1 VPIPA
6 SLGAAASVAGSLM
19 AGEYRYALSHV
30 RTSDGLEGGVRFS
43 APLALTGGLALV
55 GLPTL
60 AGHTTNVYLTS
71 HDGSQLYLAGNTAL
85 SSFAFTSGNEA
96 LVVPCRTE
104 FLSPAP
110 AGRCLA
116 FWRGR
121 ALVAVGSIL
130 YASMHGRWEHFDL
143 RRDFKQFSADITAVM
158 PVDGGIWVGTE
169 TELAYLAGSE
179 FDKLVYT
186 RRVEGG
192 VVLGSGVQAPGEL
205 IRVGDGVGS
214 GLACI
219 CIADSDLVAGFS
231 GGSVVR
237 LTDGEYRVPASVLEV
252 AATFRRQGEI
262 PQYIAIPQ

>member
-1 VPIPA
+1 MLIKGFLGINNVQLPHRLKPEALTAATNVDIGLTGNVHRRAGYSVVSATCHKNLWQADGFKLATVAGNDLQAIAADNTHTTVAESVGTSRVWYCNWPDGRTAYSNGALCGVASSSSATKWGVPIPA

-130 YASMHGRWEHFDL
+130 YAS
-143 RRDFKQFSADITAVM
+143 
-158 PVDGGIWVGTE
+158 
-169 TELAYLAGSE
+169 
-179 FDKLVYT
+179 
-186 RRVEGG
+186 
-192 VVLGSGVQAPGEL
+192 
-205 IRVGDGVGS
+205 
-214 GLACI
+214 
-219 CIADSDLVAGFS
+219 
-231 GGSVVR
+231 
-237 LTDGEYRVPASVLEV
+237 
-252 AATFRRQGEI
+252 
-262 PQYIAIPQ
+262 